1 MELLTVT
8 KSESMFTKGEYRFT
22 NLTSTAPLRNPE
34 VPVSAASRVPGPI
47 SSPLRDFAGPISIPV
62 ELANGHAI
70 VAVRL
75 QGRDAALVLDT
86 GSSTTTLD
94 QAWAG
99 GLGLESL
106 GASVEAAGTDRIRV
120 RLATLNT
127 VELGNI
133 ELGPLTAA
141 LLPLGPV
148 IDAAGRVI
156 QGTLGYDLFQRFAV
170 EIDYQQRRLRLWE
183 GNVFVAPVSGVAVP
197 VELVHRVPVILARV
211 RAPGGSLVEA
221 RVIVDLGSSALG
233 VRLSARFASE
243 HARELAGVGGYAAP
257 IGTGVGGPLLGRI
270 GRLAELRVG
279 PLVFEEPTVGIAQE
293 SKGALALPDFDG
305 TVGAPVLERL
315 SPILDYQRSRM
326 ILQPGE
332 ALDGPFRTDASGL
345 MLDSPAPTFAYGR
358 VWFVVP
364 GSPAAEAGFLISDHV
379 VAVDG
384 TPFPALGLDQV
395 RGLLRTVGVERVVR
409 VRREGR
415 ELDLELRLRALV

>member
-1 MELLTVT
+1 
-8 KSESMFTKGEYRFT
+8 
-22 NLTSTAPLRNPE
+22 
-34 VPVSAASRVPGPI
+34 VSAASRVPSPI
-47 SSPLRDFAGPISIPV
+47 PSPRLDSSGPISISV

-70 VAVRL
+70 VPVRV

-94 QAWAG
+94 QAWADD
-99 GLGLESL
+99 LGLESL
-106 GASVEAAGTDRIRV
+106 GAPVEAAGTDRLRV
-120 RLATLNT
+120 RLATLYT

-156 QGTLGYDLFQRFAV
+156 HGTLGYDLFQRFVV

-183 GNVFVAPVSGVAVP
+183 ANGFVAPVSGVAVP
-197 VELVHRVPVILARV
+197 VELVHRVPVIRARV
-211 RAPGGSLVEA
+211 RASGGPLVEA
-221 RVIVDLGSSALG
+221 RLIVDLGSSALG

-243 HARELAGVGGYAAP
+243 HAGELAGVGGYAAP

-279 PLVFEEPTVGIAQE
+279 PLVFDEPTAGIGQE
-293 SKGALALPDFDG
+293 SKGALAIPDFDG

-315 SPILDYQRSRM
+315 SPILDYQRSRL
-326 ILQPGE
+326 ILQP
-332 ALDGPFRTDASGL
+332 AAAMDGPFRADASGL
-345 MLDSPAPTFAYGR
+345 MLDSPAPQFAYGR

-364 GSPAAEAGFLISDHV
+364 ESPAAEAGFLVGDQV
-379 VAVDG
+379 GAVDG
-384 TPFPALGLDQV
+384 TPFPALGLDHL
-395 RGLLRTVGVERVVR
+395 RGLLRVVGVERVVR
-409 VRREGR
+409 VRRDGR
-415 ELDLELRLRALV
+415 ELDLRLRLRGLV